1 MFVWGVPGLL
11 QSRNLQRNLPLD
23 EPVWDEETEEVV
35 AEHPWR
41 VAWGELAASTYIR
54 AKIDARVDEC
64 AEGDDEEV
72 IITGV
77 HLSLVEEEPE
87 GTYHGSDG
95 SCFPEKRNADI
106 DELLRRLQEPDFA
119 KSWA

>member
-1 MFVWGVPGLL
+1 MMQTLESYVESGWVRGSGAPRALVNPA
-11 QSRNLQRNLPLD
+11 
-23 EPVWDEETEEVV
+23 TEEVV

-77 HLSLVEEEPE
+77 ELGLVEEEPE

-106 DELLRRLQEPDFA
+106 DDLLRRLQEPDFA